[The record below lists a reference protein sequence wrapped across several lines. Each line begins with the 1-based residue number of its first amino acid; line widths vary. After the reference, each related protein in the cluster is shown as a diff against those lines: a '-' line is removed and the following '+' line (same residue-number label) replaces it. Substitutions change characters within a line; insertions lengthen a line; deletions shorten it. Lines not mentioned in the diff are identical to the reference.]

1 MNSQSTKWI
10 LENLLDKWTRQQIGF
25 EAKLNTHK
33 DIDSE
38 NDYAIDSAIANL
50 LQERIDDLKHAID
63 TIDSVEQHTDKVRE
77 MIMNLT
83 NRSNEKN

>member
-10 LENLLDKWTRQQIGF
+10 LENLIDKWTRQQIAF
-25 EAKLNTHK
+25 EARISAHK

-38 NDYAIDSAIANL
+38 NDYAIDSAIATM
-50 LQERIDDLKHAID
+50 LQARIDDLKHAID

-83 NRSNEKN
+83 KPNNDNN

>member
-25 EAKLNTHK
+25 EARISAHK
-33 DIDSE
+33 DIKSE
-38 NDYAIDSAIANL
+38 NDYHIDSAAANL
-50 LQERIDDLKHAID
+50 LQERIEDLKHAID
-63 TIDSVEQHTDKVRE
+63 TIDSVEQHTEKVRE

-83 NRSNEKN
+83 NRNNE